1 MAAGNF
7 IKSFRAPRTP
17 EEDANFA
24 RNFRIKERMNLQIRG
39 EFVNIFN
46 RTLLPSPITTN
57 PQNAPAKNALGIYT
71 SGFGISAPISR
82 RTPHTRCRVNPRRSI
97 PSPGRVRSSR
107 GSRSSQFLPETD
119 GGFSPLVKPGF
130 SRRRCAAGVRPTVL
144 IRRMRRRRQRQELRN
159 RAPDSQPRPNRPI
172 HTGG

>member
-17 EEDANFA
+17 EENANFG

-71 SGFGISAPISR
+71 SGFGIINTYLTPNTAYALPSQSSA
-82 RTPHTRCRVNPRRSI
+82 
-97 PSPGRVRSSR
+97 
-107 GSRSSQFLPETD
+107 FYL
-119 GGFSPLVKPGF
+119 
-130 SRRRCAAGVRPTVL
+130 
-144 IRRMRRRRQRQELRN
+144 
-159 RAPDSQPRPNRPI
+159 QPR
-172 HTGG
+172 TGTIIARFSF